1 MSEEEIMGNAMI
13 FFVAG
18 YDTTASTLQFLVY
31 ELAVNPEI
39 QERLIQEIDDVCG
52 KVAIYLYF

>member
-1 MSEEEIMGNAMI
+1 MTEEEIMGNAMI

-18 YDTTASTLQFLVY
+18 YETTASTLQFLAY

-52 KVAIYLYF
+52 KVAIYVY